1 MHWYVRIFL
10 WLGVLAC
17 ILVFTSWLP
26 KAESGLRGLMAGTFL
41 LWLFYGIALALR
53 GMYRF
58 IVSR

>member
-10 WLGVLAC
+10 WVGVLAC

-26 KAESGLRGLMAGTFL
+26 KNETVFRNLFAGTFL
-41 LWLFYGIALALR
+41 LWLFVGVAWFLR
-53 GMYRF
+53 GLYRF

>member
-10 WLGVLAC
+10 WVGVLAV
-17 ILVFTSWLP
+17 ILVGTSWLP
-26 KAESGLRGLMAGTFL
+26 KSENVLRSLMAGTFL
-41 LWLFYGIALALR
+41 LWVLVGVAWFLR

>member
-10 WLGVLAC
+10 WLGVLAV
-17 ILVFTSWLP
+17 ILVTTAWLP
-26 KAESGLRGLMAGTFL
+26 KAETVLRSLMAGTFL
-41 LWLFYGIALALR
+41 LWLTVGVSWALR